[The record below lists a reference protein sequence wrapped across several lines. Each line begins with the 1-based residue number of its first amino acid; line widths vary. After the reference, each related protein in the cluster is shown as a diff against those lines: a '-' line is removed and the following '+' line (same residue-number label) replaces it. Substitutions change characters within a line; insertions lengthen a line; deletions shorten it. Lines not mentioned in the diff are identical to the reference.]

1 MDIMATS
8 PDTATL
14 AEYKE
19 TAKELLGDDVSV
31 SVVGLH
37 RYAQTWHDQD
47 TYARREFALVAGAR

>member
-8 PDTATL
+8 PDAATL

-37 RYAQTWHDQD
+37 RYA
-47 TYARREFALVAGAR
+47 